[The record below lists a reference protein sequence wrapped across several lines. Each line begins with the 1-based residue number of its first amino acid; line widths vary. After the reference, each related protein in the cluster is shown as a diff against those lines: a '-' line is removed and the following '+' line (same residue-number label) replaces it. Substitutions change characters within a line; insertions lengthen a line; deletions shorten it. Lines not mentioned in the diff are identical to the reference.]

1 MKTGH
6 LDESSPVNEHAAP
19 TPSSVAH
26 SSNTAEGGIGHA
38 LHGQC
43 TAVAANIACEVGAV
57 HLYNSH
63 TTIEAKQETQLLHVA
78 SELD

>member
-1 MKTGH
+1 MR
-6 LDESSPVNEHAAP
+6 AALSMNMPPPHPAVLP
-19 TPSSVAH
+19 TAVILLKVALV
-26 SSNTAEGGIGHA
+26 T
-38 LHGQC
+38 LC